1 MGQGRELGQD
11 SRFPG
16 LFLGGTQGPWSPG
29 AEHGHCQQRVLVKG
43 EETGLDGRLCPRPVG
58 NGASVGIGPLLWN
71 LWLCCVP
78 GGCRALT
85 CSNGDTQ
92 ATWALRAR
100 CSLRVAPWPE
110 PQGALRPLGG
120 LRRGWKEPCGLP
132 ANASQAPSREGR
144 PARSQPESTR
154 LLASRITLRR
164 PQVEDCGF
172 PAGEGCLF

>member
-1 MGQGRELGQD
+1 MQRAGTSGPSLGFRLVEGGGMGQGRELGQD

-29 AEHGHCQQRVLVKG
+29 AEQGHCQQRVLVKG

-100 CSLRVAPWPE
+100 CSLRVAPWPSPRE
-110 PQGALRPLGG
+110 PSCLWEVSGVAGRSPV
-120 LRRGWKEPCGLP
+120 
-132 ANASQAPSREGR
+132 ASQRM
-144 PARSQPESTR
+144 PARRPPGKAGQPG
-154 LLASRITLRR
+154 ASPSPPGSSPL
-164 PQVEDCGF
+164 E
-172 PAGEGCLF
+172 